1 MPATV
6 TIAAISIEV
15 ENNKTRWCAGEID
28 DTNLYCRIYE
38 IGEKKLENQSKARL
52 LG

>member
-6 TIAAISIEV
+6 TIAAISIV
-15 ENNKTRWCAGEID
+15 ENNKASWCAGEID